1 MKKRTQFISFILSIL
16 LIISTILVPTAVY
29 ADEWRDYRS
38 STTIPGE
45 RISQRVIDE
54 ADILTNEEEEKL
66 NQKLDEINTE
76 YSYDVVIATTD
87 SLEGYSAEEFADD
100 CYDYNG
106 FGEDGILFLVSME
119 GRDWAISTS
128 GEAINVFTDYRQD
141 MLFNLI
147 KTDLG
152 NGNWYAAFDKFATQC
167 NLQIVSYENNKTT
180 STQSNYGSSTT
191 KYQYSNNYNNVTS
204 NHNTDIEPVE
214 ELSPSDIILSSIIVG
229 VIIGLIVAFV
239 KKKKNNKKML
249 GNEVGFSTESYID
262 GGVNI
267 IDHYDRF
274 VRNEHSER
282 FVKTRDD
289 SNNHSRNTSTTHRSS
304 SGRTHGGS
312 SGKF

>member
-1 MKKRTQFISFILSIL
+1 MKKRAQFISLILSIL
-16 LIISTILVPTAVY
+16 LILSTVLIPTAVY

-38 STTIPGE
+38 STTIPEE

-54 ADILTNEEEEKL
+54 ADILTDEEEEKL
-66 NQKLDEINTE
+66 NQKLDEVNTE

-106 FGEDGILFLVSME
+106 FCEDGILFLVSME
-119 GRDWAISTS
+119 GHDWAISTS
-128 GEAINVFTDYRQD
+128 GKAIDVFTDYRQNI
-141 MLFNLI
+141 LFNLI
-147 KTDLG
+147 KTDLS
-152 NGNWYAAFDKFATQC
+152 NGNWYTAFDKFATQC
-167 NLQIVSYENNKTT
+167 NLQIIMSENTGSSSSQSSYN
-180 STQSNYGSSTT
+180 STT
-191 KYQYSNNYNNVTS
+191 KYQFNNNNNNVTS
-204 NHNTDIEPVE
+204 NKNTNIEPVE
-214 ELSPSDIILSSIIVG
+214 ELSTSDIILSSIIAG
-229 VIIGLIVAFV
+229 VIIGLIVAFA

-267 IDHYDRF
+267 IDHYDKF

-289 SNNHSRNTSTTHRSS
+289 SNNHSRNTSTTHTSS

>member
-1 MKKRTQFISFILSIL
+1 MKKRAQFISLILSIL
-16 LIISTILVPTAVY
+16 LILSTVLIPTAVY

-38 STTIPGE
+38 STTIPEE

-54 ADILTNEEEEKL
+54 ADILTDEEEEKL
-66 NQKLDEINTE
+66 NQKLDEINTK

-106 FGEDGILFLVSME
+106 FDENGILFLISME

-128 GEAINVFTDYRQD
+128 GKAIDVFTDSLQD

-147 KTDLG
+147 KTNLS
-152 NGNWYAAFDKFATQC
+152 NGNWYAAFNTFAAQC
-167 NLQIVSYENNKTT
+167 DLQIMMYENKGL
-180 STQSNYGSSTT
+180 SSSQSSYNSTT
-191 KYQYSNNYNNVTS
+191 KYQFNNNNNNVTS
-204 NHNTDIEPVE
+204 NQNTDIEPVE
-214 ELSPSDIILSSIIVG
+214 ELSTSDIILSSIIAG
-229 VIIGLIVAFV
+229 VIIGLIVAFA

-267 IDHYDRF
+267 IDHYDKF

-282 FVKTRDD
+282 FVKMRDD
-289 SNNHSRNTSTTHRSS
+289 SNNHSRNTSTTHTSS